1 MDAVFYWDM
10 TYGEI
15 NAAINA
21 YSKNREVELREKA
34 VIAYHQANQIG
45 HIVGIMVGSKQS
57 EKAIFEAYPGFFPDL
72 EQKALQ
78 EQAKAEN
85 QQQHWRIMKERIEAY
100 AAEKRKRGERR
111 GNNTGRITNTDNVGD
126 IGAT

>member
-72 EQKALQ
+72 EQKSIL
-78 EQAKAEN
+78 EQAKTES
-85 QQQHWRIMKERIEAY
+85 QQQHWQIMKERIEAY
-100 AAEKRKRGERR
+100 AAEKRKRGEK
-111 GNNTGRITNTDNVGD
+111 NSDDTGRTTNIDNL
-126 IGAT
+126 